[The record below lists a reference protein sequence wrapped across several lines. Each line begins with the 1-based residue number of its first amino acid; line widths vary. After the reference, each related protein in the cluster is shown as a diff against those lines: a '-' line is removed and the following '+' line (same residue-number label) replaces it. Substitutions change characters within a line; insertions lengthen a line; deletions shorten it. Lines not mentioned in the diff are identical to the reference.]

1 MTAINNLALSRSSGL
16 PTHSNIAAS
25 PAPQLHLAAPAVGVP
40 ATSQQAQ
47 ATAAP
52 IAAPPVPNSGIIIP
66 NDGSA
71 IVPNAQQPQMLFMAW
86 QSPRCFHMQA
96 PMCQHPSMA
105 MAASQTQLPSGSGED
120 GAARQQPS
128 QPPMPMFQHWPNA
141 FPVPQQYGGWAG
153 WPGPYQYYA
162 PPPMQG
168 HFMGQVLVHGQHG
181 WAGSQV
187 PQPLTNVVTGPEGT
201 MPTSSGSG
209 SAEDTTYHPPLSQ
222 PQQPQTSLAT
232 PGTGASLPLVA
243 LATPKHCTE
252 AHCSAPEE
260 LSQPSTGCIKYT
272 GLFQAACSQMT
283 ARRLGIFHS
292 RLGIFRDTSLFI
304 NALIIMYEWSHVH
317 ECIDEQ
323 AHVTKKPKAAARAW
337 NHPNK
342 TLFALIITQKA
353 ERHTAFAF
361 WNQLRISEVL
371 DWVVGPD
378 ALIALGPDRMVILKT
393 GIASEQRVR

>member
-1 MTAINNLALSRSSGL
+1 
-16 PTHSNIAAS
+16 
-25 PAPQLHLAAPAVGVP
+25 
-40 ATSQQAQ
+40 
-47 ATAAP
+47 
-52 IAAPPVPNSGIIIP
+52 
-66 NDGSA
+66 
-71 IVPNAQQPQMLFMAW
+71 
-86 QSPRCFHMQA
+86 
-96 PMCQHPSMA
+96 
-105 MAASQTQLPSGSGED
+105 
-120 GAARQQPS
+120 
-128 QPPMPMFQHWPNA
+128 
-141 FPVPQQYGGWAG
+141 
-153 WPGPYQYYA
+153 
-162 PPPMQG
+162 MQG

-283 ARRLGIFHS
+283 ARRLGIF
-292 RLGIFRDTSLFI
+292 RDTSLFI

-353 ERHTAFAF
+353 ERHTAFGVHQCAI
-361 WNQLRISEVL
+361 Q
-371 DWVVGPD
+371 
-378 ALIALGPDRMVILKT
+378 
-393 GIASEQRVR
+393 QRVHISLPHLYPTYGQLLSLTWQIRVHVPRVLCKRYIEDSKNMLLCGLDVAVHHRVSKAYTINLLRFQYARLSKKPGQNGYCVHLLTLQDAQHMFYNVKGKKQPK